1 MCHITSRGN
10 AGQDIFWDDE
20 GRLNSLK
27 ALEDV
32 VTRYTWIC
40 HASCLMPNHYHLLVE
55 TPAANLSPGMQLLN
69 GAYPPGF
76 NRRNNRLGHVLR
88 GGGRGYTLKEIAEAL
103 GLQYATVSRRRERR
117 EAGPSYCEICLC
129 AIVSG

>member
-1 MCHITSRGN
+1 MS
-10 AGQDIFWDDE
+10 F
-20 GRLNSLK
+20 LK

-40 HASCLMPNHYHLLVE
+40 YASCLMPNHYHLLVE
-55 TPAANLSPGMQLLN
+55 TPAANLSRGMRQLN
-69 GAYPPGF
+69 GVYTQGF
-76 NRRNNRLGHVLR
+76 NRRSNRVGHVLR

-129 AIVSG
+129 AIVLG

>member
-1 MCHITSRGN
+1 MARPLRIEYEGAVCHITSRGN

-76 NRRNNRLGHVLR
+76 NRR
-88 GGGRGYTLKEIAEAL
+88 
-103 GLQYATVSRRRERR
+103 RERR